1 MSGKACPC
9 TSGRA
14 YADCCAPYHRGER
27 EAPTPEALMRS
38 RFAAFARADAA
49 YLWRTLH
56 PDHEDRARAD
66 RTRSESARTESEALR
81 ELRDGARAH
90 RYMRLAVLEARG
102 DRVLFLASVFQKG
115 RDVSFVELSRFA
127 HDGVGWRY
135 LSGVERA
142 AGEVDDPKR
151 LTIDAFERAP

>member
-1 MSGKACPC
+1 
-9 TSGRA
+9 
-14 YADCCAPYHRGER
+14 
-27 EAPTPEALMRS
+27 MRS

-56 PDHEDRARAD
+56 PDHEDRARAE
-66 RTRSESARTESEALR
+66 RTQTERQALR

-90 RYMRLAVLEARG
+90 RYMRLTVLDARG
-102 DRVLFLASVFQKG
+102 DLVLFLAGVFRKG

-135 LSGVERA
+135 LSGEGRA
-142 AGEVDDPKR
+142 TSELADPQG
-151 LTIDAFERAP
+151 LTIDAFGSGGA